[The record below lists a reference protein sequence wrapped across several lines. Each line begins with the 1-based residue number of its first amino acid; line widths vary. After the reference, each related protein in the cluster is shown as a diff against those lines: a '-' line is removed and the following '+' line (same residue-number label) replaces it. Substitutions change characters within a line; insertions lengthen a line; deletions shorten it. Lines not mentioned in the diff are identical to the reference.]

1 MMKITQ
7 IIKLKI
13 MNEELITAMDDNS
26 ILEGEPIVD
35 EIATDLLVDE
45 SSLMPTD
52 ATEEFIETF
61 DSSDVTEEEQ
71 EEAIEQIVEEIV
83 EEPSDI
89 PIPDEVLDTLIAFIN
104 SLTIAGT
111 PASDAFQVGS
121 TGTDIIL
128 GREGNDVILAVDP
141 QLDLPGLGE
150 TDIFSGGSEGDRFIL
165 GDRTKAYYDDG
176 DANTTGD
183 DDVAIIVDFNPNDD
197 VIQLHGSPEDYNLV
211 DFAELGEGGTGTA
224 IFLKGE
230 TNDEL
235 IGSIN
240 NVDGL
245 SLNADYFRFENGSAE
260 EPVLSSIEQFGTAG
274 VDLSFTIANSKDG
287 SNALLVAGYTS
298 GNLGRLDRGGLDG
311 FITKYNN
318 QGREQ
323 WTRQIG
329 TRAIDNSYGIDTD
342 TAGNVYLLSRT
353 SGRLAGANAGIGND
367 VVLSKYNQRGRRQW
381 QIQLGSFG
389 RDNPFVDPRVDSSGD
404 VVIAGYTND
413 DFAGPNADTG
423 IPPSADAWIAK
434 YDSNGN
440 QLWSE
445 QFGTE
450 EGDETFG
457 LDLDSEDNIY
467 TTGWTRGD
475 LGGPNNLNSD
485 GEVTYDIWLAKYDTD
500 GNQQWIEQFGT
511 NTFDWS
517 WDVATDIN
525 DDIYITGWT
534 LGSLEGS
541 NAGSYDTWVA
551 KYDSDGNQL
560 WIDQFGTTGD
570 DAALGIDVDEL
581 GNYYLTGYTDGDL
594 TSEGNAGSYD
604 AWVAKYDSDGN
615 ELWLQQFGTSE
626 LDNAYEVSVSGDN
639 VFVTGVTE
647 GSLGST
653 NAGSYDAWIG
663 KFSAADGTLL
673 DFDSPS
679 SDSSE
684 SSSEQCPSV

>member
-1 MMKITQ
+1 
-7 IIKLKI
+7 

-240 NVDGL
+240 NVDGYGHRFWFNI
-245 SLNADYFRFENGSAE
+245 LNMRRTNPFESS
-260 EPVLSSIEQFGTAG
+260 PVL
-274 VDLSFTIANSKDG
+274 
-287 SNALLVAGYTS
+287 
-298 GNLGRLDRGGLDG
+298 
-311 FITKYNN
+311 
-318 QGREQ
+318 
-323 WTRQIG
+323 
-329 TRAIDNSYGIDTD
+329 GI
-342 TAGNVYLLSRT
+342 
-353 SGRLAGANAGIGND
+353 
-367 VVLSKYNQRGRRQW
+367 
-381 QIQLGSFG
+381 
-389 RDNPFVDPRVDSSGD
+389 
-404 VVIAGYTND
+404 
-413 DFAGPNADTG
+413 
-423 IPPSADAWIAK
+423 
-434 YDSNGN
+434 
-440 QLWSE
+440 
-445 QFGTE
+445 
-450 EGDETFG
+450 
-457 LDLDSEDNIY
+457 
-467 TTGWTRGD
+467 
-475 LGGPNNLNSD
+475 
-485 GEVTYDIWLAKYDTD
+485 
-500 GNQQWIEQFGT
+500 
-511 NTFDWS
+511 
-517 WDVATDIN
+517 
-525 DDIYITGWT
+525 
-534 LGSLEGS
+534 
-541 NAGSYDTWVA
+541 
-551 KYDSDGNQL
+551 
-560 WIDQFGTTGD
+560 
-570 DAALGIDVDEL
+570 
-581 GNYYLTGYTDGDL
+581 
-594 TSEGNAGSYD
+594 
-604 AWVAKYDSDGN
+604 
-615 ELWLQQFGTSE
+615 
-626 LDNAYEVSVSGDN
+626 
-639 VFVTGVTE
+639 
-647 GSLGST
+647 
-653 NAGSYDAWIG
+653 
-663 KFSAADGTLL
+663 
-673 DFDSPS
+673 
-679 SDSSE
+679 
-684 SSSEQCPSV
+684 